1 MAFAPCGA
9 WSTLQACHQVWECIQ
24 CPTFEGEQGA
34 SPGEAEQGQTLWY
47 SRWGPSGTSP
57 CWLRLQRSRHK
68 PPQCW
73 HVVCVVQRWDRLKV
87 ARLRDMGVVLFLVG
101 EIRQG
106 FLEEKPFLLTPDDNC
121 EPGERRY
128 LVPRGTFWEASHCRA
143 PS

>member
-1 MAFAPCGA
+1 MQWPLHPVGHGA
-9 WSTLQACHQVWECIQ
+9 HFRPVTRYENVSSALPLKGSKELAQVRQNRVRHCDI
-24 CPTFEGEQGA
+24 P
-34 SPGEAEQGQTLWY
+34 
-47 SRWGPSGTSP
+47 RPSGTSP

-121 EPGERRY
+121 EPGQRRY